1 MQNQQMASQRVGQLE
16 AALAQQ
22 RAIVDQMTQ
31 TASNKR
37 MFDDTVQGPYNQLN
51 IPAVDG
57 KRGADVDRVKH
68 QARDCIKQYASNFS
82 NFLTYTEEGLQQP
95 GPPPVGSPAEHL
107 VTALKGHSA
116 YLKPLDRTFAAF
128 ADGSS
133 DLAVLL
139 SSMKVLSM
147 YVTGIYRGCMDH
159 QSAEATCTAALG
171 AANAQTARDVA
182 GIETAFRTLLDRASQ
197 QSAGGQSSEEDGA
210 GITEIV
216 GALAQLS
223 AHHGQLSQNY
233 VHRLQQDGASD
244 ASTAAIN
251 KEALA
256 KTADAAAKLHALL
269 RDTQSVLGGGGQYSV
284 RGVAAI
290 AIGTGAPTANINEL
304 QNRARKYMDT
314 LRCDPPDSV
323 PYVEALAAR
332 SGASRKRPSMMPSDS
347 SGSGIGVVS
356 GINFLP
362 LFYFDV
368 NDRTNCLFQSCL
380 RPHIPPCSYVY
391 RSEHRRNI
399 EPRRTVRGKKLLYGK
414 SK

>member
-1 MQNQQMASQRVGQLE
+1 MEQHLMQNQQMASQRVGQLE

-82 NFLTYTEEGLQQP
+82 NFLTYMEEGLQQP

-133 DLAVLL
+133 DLADFL

-147 YVTGIYRGCMDH
+147 YVTSLAGIYRGCMDH

-171 AANAQTARDVA
+171 AANAQTARD
-182 GIETAFRTLLDRASQ
+182 RRWDRDGVSDVTGSRLA
-197 QSAGGQSSEEDGA
+197 AVGGRP
-210 GITEIV
+210 I
-216 GALAQLS
+216 
-223 AHHGQLSQNY
+223 
-233 VHRLQQDGASD
+233 
-244 ASTAAIN
+244 
-251 KEALA
+251 
-256 KTADAAAKLHALL
+256 
-269 RDTQSVLGGGGQYSV
+269 LGGGRRRDHGDC
-284 RGVAAI
+284 RCAGAAERAPRPAVAELR
-290 AIGTGAPTANINEL
+290 APAAAGRRKRRLDRRHQQGGPRQDGRRRRQASRAPARHPE
-304 QNRARKYMDT
+304 RARRRRPVLCPRGSRYRNRYRRAHCEHKRATEPGPKVYGH
-314 LRCDPPDSV
+314 
-323 PYVEALAAR
+323 AA
-332 SGASRKRPSMMPSDS
+332 
-347 SGSGIGVVS
+347 
-356 GINFLP
+356 
-362 LFYFDV
+362 
-368 NDRTNCLFQSCL
+368 L
-380 RPHIPPCSYVY
+380 RPTRLGTIC
-391 RSEHRRNI
+391 
-399 EPRRTVRGKKLLYGK
+399 
-414 SK
+414 

>member
-133 DLAVLL
+133 DLADFI

-147 YVTGIYRGCMDH
+147 YVTSLAGIYRGCMDH

-197 QSAGGQSSEEDGA
+197 LYSSLLGGW
-210 GITEIV
+210 V
-216 GALAQLS
+216 
-223 AHHGQLSQNY
+223 
-233 VHRLQQDGASD
+233 
-244 ASTAAIN
+244 
-251 KEALA
+251 
-256 KTADAAAKLHALL
+256 
-269 RDTQSVLGGGGQYSV
+269 VLGL
-284 RGVAAI
+284 VA
-290 AIGTGAPTANINEL
+290 
-304 QNRARKYMDT
+304 
-314 LRCDPPDSV
+314 
-323 PYVEALAAR
+323 
-332 SGASRKRPSMMPSDS
+332 S
-347 SGSGIGVVS
+347 SHDGIG
-356 GINFLP
+356 
-362 LFYFDV
+362 
-368 NDRTNCLFQSCL
+368 
-380 RPHIPPCSYVY
+380 PHIPVTTNDCHEGRLTGTDSECSIQLYTF
-391 RSEHRRNI
+391 N
-399 EPRRTVRGKKLLYGK
+399 RTCVL
-414 SK
+414 

>member
-1 MQNQQMASQRVGQLE
+1 MEQQLLQNQQMASQRVGQLE

-37 MFDDTVQGPYNQLN
+37 TFDDTVHGPYNQLN

-57 KRGADVDRVKH
+57 KRGADVYRVKQ

-82 NFLTYTEEGLQQP
+82 NFLTYMEEGLQQP
-95 GPPPVGSPAEHL
+95 GLPPVGSPAEHL

-133 DLAVLL
+133 DLADFL

-147 YVTGIYRGCMDH
+147 YVTSLAGIHRGCMDH
-159 QSAEATCTAALG
+159 QSAEANCTGALG
-171 AANAQTARDVA
+171 AASAQTVQDVA
-182 GIETAFRTLLDRASQ
+182 GIEASFRTLLDRASQ
-197 QSAGGQSSEEDGA
+197 LSAGGQSSEEDGA

-216 GALAQLS
+216 GALAQLG
-223 AHHGQLSQNY
+223 AHHAQLSRNY
-233 VHRLQQDGASD
+233 VHRLQQDGVSA
-244 ASTAAIN
+244 ASTIAVN
-251 KEALA
+251 REALN
-256 KTADAAAKLHALL
+256 KTADATAKLHALL

-290 AIGTGAPTANINEL
+290 AISTGAPTANINDL

-323 PYVEALAAR
+323 PYAEALAAR
-332 SGASRKRPSMMPSDS
+332 SGTSRSRPSRMPSDS
-347 SGSGIGVVS
+347 AGSGIGIGGGS
-356 GINFLP
+356 GVGGGMDPAAIKA
-362 LFYFDV
+362 YE
-368 NDRTNCLFQSCL
+368 DRIGALEQEREQSLLEFQ
-380 RPHIPPCSYVY
+380 
-391 RSEHRRNI
+391 
-399 EPRRTVRGKKLLYGK
+399 LLT
-414 SK
+414 